1 MVWQNRDPN
10 ADLTVIEGDEVVK
23 RIDNP
28 LDHSDRSK
36 RSFFDGGNW
45 NADTREQL
53 GIKLFARLEIPNTN
67 KSDMKK
73 FADLLHGLATKMEQT
88 AANTA
93 LTEHEANILF
103 RNMVQAANF
112 EMKERANIDLRDQK
126 NRGNPRTQI
135 HRLDTKSS

>member
-1 MVWQNRDPN
+1 MVWQNRDPG
-10 ADLTVIEGDEVVK
+10 ADLTMIEGDDMVK
-23 RIDNP
+23 RVDNP
-28 LDHSDRSK
+28 FDPSERK
-36 RSFFDGGNW
+36 GRSFFDGGSW
-45 NADTREQL
+45 NADAREQL
-53 GIKLFARLEIPNTN
+53 GIKLFARLEIPNTH

-73 FADLLHGLATKMEQT
+73 FADLLHGLATKMEHT

-112 EMKERANIDLRDQK
+112 EMKERAKIDLRDQK
-126 NRGNPRTQI
+126 NRGKPRSQV